1 MTHRLCTLL
10 GKIRWSRFS
19 EATMADSTACS
30 APTPPHCDAKSRE
43 VASVLVRCLFALLL
57 LPPRA
62 LAQAQTTQPPSDL
75 SQASIEQ
82 LMDIEVTSVSKKQ
95 QKLSRAAA
103 AIYVITQD
111 EIRRSGSTNIPDLL
125 RIGSGG

>member
-1 MTHRLCTLL
+1 MVNR
-10 GKIRWSRFS
+10 
-19 EATMADSTACS
+19 TASS
-30 APTPPHCDAKSRE
+30 AHCDAKSRE
-43 VASVLVRCLFALLL
+43 VASVLVRCLLFALLL

-82 LMDIEVTSVSKKQ
+82 LMDIEVTSVSRKQ
-95 QKLSRAAA
+95 QKLSRSAA
-103 AIYVITQD
+103 AIFVITQD

>member
-1 MTHRLCTLL
+1 MVNR
-10 GKIRWSRFS
+10 
-19 EATMADSTACS
+19 TAS
-30 APTPPHCDAKSRE
+30 SVHCDAKSRE

-82 LMDIEVTSVSKKQ
+82 LMDIEVTSVSRKQ
-95 QKLSRAAA
+95 QKLSRSAA
-103 AIYVITQD
+103 AIRARHRPALSSD
-111 EIRRSGSTNIPDLL
+111 SAAPCRDDCEPL
-125 RIGSGG
+125 RIILIDCEPGAWAPAGLEEDPV